1 VSAEPI
7 VPDIVAVGHITLD
20 RVGGAERPGGAAYYA
35 AVTASRL
42 GLRVGLLTSFADGY
56 PLAVLPPGVEVVNV
70 ASRQTTTFEVGQGPS
85 GRTLRLLARAADLE
99 EAAMP
104 AAWRRVSLAVLC
116 PVANEVDPALAA
128 AFSEASVAVLPQG
141 WMRKRGPDGAIEAEE
156 WSDAGLVL
164 PYAQWLVMSEED
176 IAPFEDAAA
185 DWVERVPLAAITR
198 GRRGAT
204 LFVNGDPYHVLADGA
219 TEVDETGA
227 GDVFA
232 TTALVEYYRWADP
245 WEAVAAA
252 ACAGAAAVEAPG
264 ADGVPDREALER
276 RLASY
281 RRRHGG

>member
-1 VSAEPI
+1 
-7 VPDIVAVGHITLD
+7 
-20 RVGGAERPGGAAYYA
+20 
-35 AVTASRL
+35 
-42 GLRVGLLTSFADGY
+42 
-56 PLAVLPPGVEVVNV
+56 VVNV

-104 AAWRRVSLAVLC
+104 AAWRGVSLAVLC